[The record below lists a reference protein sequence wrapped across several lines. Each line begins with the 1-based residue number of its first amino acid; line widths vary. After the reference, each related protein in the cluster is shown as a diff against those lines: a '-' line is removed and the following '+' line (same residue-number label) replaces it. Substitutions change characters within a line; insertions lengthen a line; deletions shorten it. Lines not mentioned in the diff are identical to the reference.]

1 MPTIQVD
8 GLEIGYDRAGE
19 GPPIL
24 LLHGAACSALSWKP
38 QLDGLAD
45 EFTVIAWD
53 EPGAGRSS
61 DLPDEGL
68 GFADYAA
75 AAAALID
82 RIGAGPAHV
91 CGLSWGGVLAQ
102 ELYRHYPEVV
112 ATLILCD
119 TYAGWAGSLTKQEVE
134 SRIALVEAALSSSQL
149 KTGLPGGFASEP
161 PAEYADLAS
170 RMEAEVRPRTL
181 RGLLDHAWADTREL
195 LGRIAVPTKLIWGDA
210 DVRSPLSIAEQFAAA
225 IPDAELT
232 LIAGAGHDCNIERPA
247 EFNAAVRAF
256 CRANSEPA
264 TCPKPAHSVS
274 GGRSRR
280 RRSG

>member
-24 LLHGAACSALSWKP
+24 FLHGSACSALIWKP
-38 QLDGLAD
+38 QLEVLLAD

-91 CGLSWGGVLAQ
+91 RGLSWGGVLAQ
-102 ELYRHYPEVV
+102 QLYRHYPEVV
-112 ATLILCD
+112 ATLILCG

-134 SRIALVEAALSSSQL
+134 SR
-149 KTGLPGGFASEP
+149 
-161 PAEYADLAS
+161 S
-170 RMEAEVRPRTL
+170 R
-181 RGLLDHAWADTREL
+181 W
-195 LGRIAVPTKLIWGDA
+195 
-210 DVRSPLSIAEQFAAA
+210 
-225 IPDAELT
+225 
-232 LIAGAGHDCNIERPA
+232 
-247 EFNAAVRAF
+247 
-256 CRANSEPA
+256 
-264 TCPKPAHSVS
+264 
-274 GGRSRR
+274 SRR
-280 RRSG
+280 RSARRSLRPGFPAGSPESRQPSTPTWRRGWRPKCARARCVACSITPAFKVGYAEGSARPGPVRRGRPSHGRSAWQKEHRRRQAQSPVAPPELGA